1 LRAIVSRM
9 VRMQIAIIR
18 GLKALSHA
26 PAALL
31 LAVAG
36 MAAGGALAQAR
47 PLPPKA
53 PAASA
58 PSAASAPAVEP
69 SAPVSLSAQ
78 RLYERS
84 RAKLVQVRTLL
95 KSQSSQASVG
105 SGFMVS
111 DDGLLMT
118 NYHVVSQVA
127 LQPERYRL
135 VYSTADGKE
144 GPLELLAVDVVHDL
158 ALLRAKSSELAAR
171 GHLNF
176 RPQSQA
182 LNKGERIYSLGNP
195 LDVGFALTEGNYNG
209 LVERSFYP
217 SIFFGG
223 SLNPGMS
230 GGPTLDE
237 EGRVLGVNVATRRDG
252 EQVSFLVPSM
262 YAEALLARG
271 QSAAPVKAAL
281 YPEITRQLLAHQ
293 QVLVDKFMA
302 LPWRSAGHPHYT
314 IPVPGEDFMRCWGS
328 TSPTETKGLD
338 YERSDCQLEQTLF
351 ISNTLFTGG
360 LTVRHETYDGE
371 KLGLVRFTKLY
382 GDSFRNERFGSGGPR
397 DFTPPQCRERFVIQ
411 AGLPLRVVLCMT
423 AYRKLPGLFD
433 LSVLVAT
440 QNDARAGAQGRLDA
454 RGLSFANAMRLSRHY
469 LEGFAWKN

>member
-1 LRAIVSRM
+1 MHIPVA
-9 VRMQIAIIR
+9 R
-18 GLKALSHA
+18 GLKARFDAVMPVLA
-26 PAALL
+26 ALWLAAGTAMAQPRPPAA
-31 LAVAG
+31 
-36 MAAGGALAQAR
+36 AAA
-47 PLPPKA
+47 
-53 PAASA
+53 AASA
-58 PSAASAPAVEP
+58 AEPA
-69 SAPVSLSAQ
+69 APVSLSAQ
-78 RLYERS
+78 RLYERT
-84 RAKLVQVRTLL
+84 RVKLVQIRTLL

-105 SGFMVS
+105 SGFLVS

-135 VYSTADGKE
+135 VYTTADGKE
-144 GPLELLAVDVVHDL
+144 GALELLAIDVVHDL
-158 ALLRAKSSELAAR
+158 ALVRANPTELATR

-176 RPQSQA
+176 RPQSQP

-237 EGRVLGVNVATRRDG
+237 EGRVMGINVATRRDG
-252 EQVSFLVPSM
+252 EQISFLVPSM

-271 QSAAPVKAAL
+271 QKALPIKNAL
-281 YPEITRQLLAHQ
+281 YPEITRQLLEHQ

-302 LPWRSAGHPHYT
+302 LPWRSAGHPHYQ

-328 TSPTETKGLD
+328 TSASESKGLD

-351 ISNTLFTGG
+351 ITGALFTGG
-360 LTVRHETYDGE
+360 LTVRHETYEGS
-371 KLGLVRFTKLY
+371 KLGLVRFTKLF
-382 GDSFRNERFGSGGPR
+382 GDSFRNERFGSGSLR
-397 DFTPPQCRERFVIQ
+397 DFTAPQCQERFITQ
-411 AGLPLRVVLCMT
+411 GGLPLRVVLCMT

-433 LSVLVAT
+433 VSVLVAT
-440 QNDARAGAQGRLDA
+440 QDQARAGAQGRLDA

>member
-1 LRAIVSRM
+1 MGRM
-9 VRMQIAIIR
+9 PIPFAR
-18 GLKALSHA
+18 GLKARFVAVVPLLAALCLAPGAAIAQPKPPLA
-26 PAALL
+26 PA
-31 LAVAG
+31 V
-36 MAAGGALAQAR
+36 
-47 PLPPKA
+47 
-53 PAASA
+53 AASA
-58 PSAASAPAVEP
+58 AEPA
-69 SAPVSLSAQ
+69 APVSLSAQ

-84 RAKLVQVRTLL
+84 RAKLVQIRTLL

-105 SGFMVS
+105 SGFLVS

-118 NYHVVSQVA
+118 NYHVISQMA

-135 VYSTADGKE
+135 VYTTADGKE
-144 GPLELLAVDVVHDL
+144 GALELLAIDVVHDL
-158 ALLRAKSSELAAR
+158 ALVRAKPGELATR

-176 RPQSQA
+176 RPQSQP

-237 EGRVLGVNVATRRDG
+237 EGRVMGVNVATRRDG
-252 EQVSFLVPSM
+252 EQISFLVPSM

-271 QSAAPVKAAL
+271 QKGSAIKTAL

-293 QVLVDKFMA
+293 QVLVDKFIA
-302 LPWRSAGHPHYT
+302 LPWRSAGHPHYQ

-328 TSPTETKGLD
+328 TSASETKGLD
-338 YERSDCQLEQTLF
+338 YERSDCQLEQTLV
-351 ISNTLFTGG
+351 ISGSQFTGG
-360 LTVRHETYDGE
+360 LTVRHETYEGA
-371 KLGLVRFTKLY
+371 KLGLVRFSKLF
-382 GDSFRNERFGSGGPR
+382 GDSFRNERFGSGSLR
-397 DFTPPQCRERFVIQ
+397 DFTPPQCKEHFVTQ
-411 AGLPLRVVLCMT
+411 GGLPLRVVLCMT

-433 LSVLVAT
+433 VSVLVAT
-440 QNDARAGAQGRLDA
+440 QDQARAGAQGRLDA